1 MPQLQLAALR
11 LWLGRQ
17 SCPFTASWLL
27 CMGVTAQVVGPSRGL
42 QTCSLCNPCCAGVEL
57 QWTSSNAVLLA
68 GLPGDVTLLGTGS
81 TAAIL
86 PASQGPA
93 SAEAVTAMLQAA
105 TSAAQA
111 NADKRAKLMVEAQKV
126 NHHAARC
133 GVCPRFIMAGLRAES
148 LRVTV

>member
-1 MPQLQLAALR
+1 MHATAAAGGAAPLAWPAELPLHCKLAAVHVCDCT
-11 LWLGRQ
+11 GRG
-17 SCPFTASWLL
+17 AL
-27 CMGVTAQVVGPSRGL
+27 AHDL

-68 GLPGDVTLLGTGS
+68 SLPGDVTLLGTGS

-93 SAEAVTAMLQAA
+93 LAEAVTAMLQAA
-105 TSAAQA
+105 TRAAQA

-133 GVCPRFIMAGLRAES
+133 GVALFNKM
-148 LRVTV
+148 TVDWHWNA